1 MPTDSGIQ
9 TGSEQLNKVVK
20 LESTNGLK
28 RAFVL
33 QTVPNQWLHLAI
45 IFQAQCQLEIKL
57 FLKDKAAEYL
67 SFSKLSYERARPH
80 EKLKHAAKG
89 LLGCKLRGW
98 GSDRRIRGRKEGR
111 SQKDREFLGL
121 SRKQQPWRPQ
131 VKRKPAA

>member
-45 IFQAQCQLEIKL
+45 ISQAWCQLEIKL
-57 FLKDKAAEYL
+57 FLKDKAAEKL
-67 SFSKLSYERARPH
+67 SFSKLSNEGARPH
-80 EKLKHAAKG
+80 QKLKHAG
-89 LLGCKLRGW
+89 PRGYSVANSED
-98 GSDRRIRGRKEGR
+98 GTMVGE
-111 SQKDREFLGL
+111 
-121 SRKQQPWRPQ
+121 
-131 VKRKPAA
+131 